1 MKIGRDGIIVIISAA
16 VVAASAM
23 LALSQKNNGVG
34 EYIITPK
41 TTAEETLRSDF
52 VYTAT
57 SAKTRSNRTTKAKN
71 SKISKTSKTTTTTKS
86 YDFPADINYATEDML
101 CAVPGIGEITAQNI
115 ISYRDSVGGFRS
127 IYELLNIDGIG
138 EAKLSRIQEYF
149 YVENDSGIED
159 DLPSDEPVYITEK
172 PVGTTTSQKPERQ
185 IANINTDSAD
195 ALAQKLLI
203 DDELAEQIV
212 WLRSQIGEYVNI
224 RELLMCKGFTESL
237 LVELDEYIE
246 L

>member
-34 EYIITPK
+34 EYTITPK

-57 SAKTRSNRTTKAKN
+57 SAKTRSARTTK
-71 SKISKTSKTTTTTKS
+71 SKTSKTSKTTTTTKP

-115 ISYRDSVGGFRS
+115 ISYRDSVGGFTS

-149 YVENDSGIED
+149 YVENDPGIED

-185 IANINTDSAD
+185 IANINTDSAE

-203 DDELAEQIV
+203 DGELAEQIV